1 MQDLDQAVPLATWMC
16 SDDAQTRAE
25 GIFEVSTRRD
35 CGYTLHGFGKSMVL

>member
-1 MQDLDQAVPLATWMC
+1 MQEAVSYVPLATWMC

-35 CGYTLHGFGKSMVL
+35 CGYALHGFGKSMVL